1 MALVVR
7 PLLRYNTIIVS
18 VSAAND
24 VTQLETIASIPEAD
38 RDAIETLAVKVFVKH
53 SPADPATL
61 ADPYVKCLS
70 LGKPYKACLVTGR

>member
-1 MALVVR
+1 M
-7 PLLRYNTIIVS
+7 S